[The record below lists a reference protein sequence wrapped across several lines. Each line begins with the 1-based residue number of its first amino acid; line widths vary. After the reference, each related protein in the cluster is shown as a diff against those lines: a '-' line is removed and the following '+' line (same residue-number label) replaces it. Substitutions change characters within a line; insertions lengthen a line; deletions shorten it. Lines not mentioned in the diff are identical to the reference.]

1 MCHSTRNQ
9 PKISQWLERALISPS
24 FSRILAGQ
32 VISEIGSNATAV
44 IIPLIA
50 VITLQSS
57 SFELGILNASE
68 SLAAALFGL
77 FIGKWCDRIGSDKTM
92 LASNLIGA
100 LATGILAIVLFTHHL
115 SFIIL
120 IVLMLILGIAS
131 LGFDVSRTGY
141 VVALVPQNRIPH
153 ANSLIEG
160 ANAVGEGIGP
170 SIGGWLFNSVGSAVS
185 LVVDFISYLVSS
197 FLVFWNIHLNRQHL
211 AHYDSEVREEEAKE
225 DKKEAKADRK
235 ETEEDGTEAGQEDGT
250 QVAGSQEKNS
260 YLTGFRFVFSN
271 GIIHSVALSAG
282 QFNFFTAA
290 FFTVYYIFVVRSLKM
305 NPLQVGLADTFS
317 GIAGILS
324 AVTTGKIIKKL
335 PSGPLYIASLILP
348 ALAGALV
355 PISGA
360 MSLTSTGA
368 TLLTCCAQFLWS
380 FSVTVSVILGESI
393 KQVVTPKNMLGQVSS
408 AERMIAFIADP
419 VGALVAGA
427 LSAPLGEQN
436 MLYICVIGL
445 ASSVLWTIGRKGILS
460 FTKPQEW

>member
-1 MCHSTRNQ
+1 
-9 PKISQWLERALISPS
+9 
-24 FSRILAGQ
+24 
-32 VISEIGSNATAV
+32 
-44 IIPLIA
+44 
-50 VITLQSS
+50 
-57 SFELGILNASE
+57 
-68 SLAAALFGL
+68 
-77 FIGKWCDRIGSDKTM
+77 
-92 LASNLIGA
+92 
-100 LATGILAIVLFTHHL
+100 
-115 SFIIL
+115 
-120 IVLMLILGIAS
+120 
-131 LGFDVSRTGY
+131 
-141 VVALVPQNRIPH
+141 
-153 ANSLIEG
+153 
-160 ANAVGEGIGP
+160 
-170 SIGGWLFNSVGSAVS
+170 
-185 LVVDFISYLVSS
+185 
-197 FLVFWNIHLNRQHL
+197 
-211 AHYDSEVREEEAKE
+211 
-225 DKKEAKADRK
+225 
-235 ETEEDGTEAGQEDGT
+235 
-250 QVAGSQEKNS
+250 
-260 YLTGFRFVFSN
+260 
-271 GIIHSVALSAG
+271 
-282 QFNFFTAA
+282 
-290 FFTVYYIFVVRSLKM
+290 M

-335 PSGPLYIASLILP
+335 SSGPLYISSLILP

-393 KQVVTPKNMLGQVSS
+393 KQVVTPKGMLGQVSS

>member
-141 VVALVPQNRIPH
+141 VVALVPQNCIPH

-185 LVVDFISYLVSS
+185 LVIDFISYLVSS

-211 AHYDSEVREEEAKE
+211 AHYDSEIREEEEAKE
-225 DKKEAKADRK
+225 DKDKKEAEADRK
-235 ETEEDGTEAGQEDGT
+235 ETEEDETEATE
-250 QVAGSQEKNS
+250 SKEKNS

-271 GIIHSVALSAG
+271 GIIRSVALSAG

-335 PSGPLYIASLILP
+335 PSGPLYISSLILP

-360 MSLTSTGA
+360 LSLTSTGA

-380 FSVTVSVILGESI
+380 FSMTVSVILGESI
-393 KQVVTPKNMLGQVSS
+393 KQVVTPKGMLGQVSS